1 VEDRIGLIAGSGRL
15 PELFVQGA
23 QRQGLAVFAI
33 GHRGETDP
41 ALAQQVRSLDWVR
54 VGQLAKVANLL
65 RRRGVRRAVM
75 AGGISRVRTFTE
87 ARPDWG
93 CFTVLAKLRSFRDD
107 ALLRGIA
114 DYLGSRGI
122 EVVAPTP
129 FLEGQLVPEG
139 LLAGPALHPA
149 QERDLAL
156 GFDVARRLGEVDVGQ
171 TVVVKNGL
179 VMALEAVEGTD
190 AAIRRGGT
198 LGGVGVLVCKRAKP
212 GQDERFDLPA
222 IGLKTLEVM
231 REVGAQFLAVQ
242 ADKTLLLDIEALV
255 RAANHWNIS
264 VVGYREA
271 D

>member
-1 VEDRIGLIAGSGRL
+1 VEERIGLIAGSGRL

-23 QRQGLAVFAI
+23 QRQGLAVFAV
-33 GHRGETDP
+33 GHQGETDP
-41 ALAQQVRSLDWVR
+41 ALAQRVRSLDWVR
-54 VGQLAKVANLL
+54 VGQLSKLASLL
-65 RRRGVRRAVM
+65 RRRGVHRAVM

-93 CFTVLAKLRSFRDD
+93 CLAVLAKLRSFRDD

-114 DYLGSRGI
+114 DYLASRGI

-129 FLEGQLVPEG
+129 FLAGQLVPEG
-139 LLAGPALHPA
+139 LLAGPPLHPA
-149 QERDLAL
+149 QERDIAL
-156 GFDVARRLGEVDVGQ
+156 GFEVARRLGEADVGQ

-190 AAIRRGGT
+190 AAIRRGGK
-198 LGGVGVLVCKRAKP
+198 LGGAGVLVCKRCKP

-231 REVGAQFLAVQ
+231 REVGAQVLAVE
-242 ADKTLLLDIEALV
+242 ANKTLLLDTEALV
-255 RAANHWNIS
+255 RAAQAWNIS
-264 VVGYREA
+264 VVGQRKVT
-271 D
+271 